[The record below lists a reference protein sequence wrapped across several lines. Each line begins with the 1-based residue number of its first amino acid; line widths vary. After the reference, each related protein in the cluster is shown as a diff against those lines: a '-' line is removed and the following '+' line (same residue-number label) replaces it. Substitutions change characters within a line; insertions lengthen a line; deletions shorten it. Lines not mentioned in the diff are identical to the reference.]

1 MGANVKAIRTRI
13 RSVESTMHIT
23 KAMELVAA
31 SKIRRAT
38 QRMDQSRFFFR
49 VMSEAFSDMAEG
61 ALHSVYARA
70 RDEHLRCYVVIA
82 GDRGLAGGYNNNVFK
97 TVALDSG
104 VAQMKTAS
112 SDQFVQLSE
121 PVMTEQYGIGFR
133 KGNTALRDAV
143 QKTLKEMV
151 ADGSAARISARY
163 FNGRNV
169 LILKP

>member
-1 MGANVKAIRTRI
+1 MPAVFRDIFRMVLDDDNRL
-13 RSVESTMHIT
+13 SVM
-23 KAMELVAA
+23 
-31 SKIRRAT
+31 
-38 QRMDQSRFFFR
+38 
-49 VMSEAFSDMAEG
+49 
-61 ALHSVYARA
+61 
-70 RDEHLRCYVVIA
+70 
-82 GDRGLAGGYNNNVFK
+82 
-97 TVALDSG
+97 
-104 VAQMKTAS
+104 
-112 SDQFVQLSE
+112 FVQLPE